1 MSDNWIQSKICN
13 TKEWVRG
20 ITVDNIGN
28 IYYTTNNENIYLVS
42 KDNNNINTESQILIN
57 IKGAML
63 YGIVW
68 NRNNILY
75 ICDSNNHEIHSYSID
90 TRNLSTLAGNGEEGH
105 KDGNMKEAQFNY
117 PSGITMDKNGDLY
130 ITDEHHVRKI
140 NLSKETVETIAG
152 SIDEGYNDGNTM
164 NAKFNFPIGI
174 SMSDDDTIY
183 VADCYNECIR
193 KIKNGIV
200 STIAGIPEK
209 EGYEDGSLNHSKFS
223 DPFGIVLNDDGNL
236 LVCDLN
242 GLRRIDMNQNIVST
256 LIKQQG
262 IRALSKDKYG
272 NIYVGIKN
280 SILKLEIN
288 TWKWERFLWIGWMKE
303 KSNYCLLASL
313 PKDIIHEIISHINPN
328 KRRFRK

>member
-13 TKEWVRG
+13 TKERVVG

-57 IKGAML
+57 IKGAGL
-63 YGIVW
+63 HGIFW

-75 ICDSNNHEIHSYSID
+75 ICDNKNHKIISYSID
-90 TRNLSTLAGNGEEGH
+90 TRNLSTLAGNGYGH
-105 KDGNMKEAQFNY
+105 KDGNMKEAQFNS

-130 ITDEHHVRKI
+130 ITDYNYVRKI

-152 SIDEGYNDGNTM
+152 SIDKGYNDGNAM
-164 NAKFNFPIGI
+164 NAKFFIPHGI
-174 SMSDDDTIY
+174 TMSSDDTIY
-183 VADCYNECIR
+183 VVDYYNHCIR

-200 STIAGIPEK
+200 STIAGIPNK
-209 EGYEDGSLNHSKFS
+209 EGYEDGSLNHSIFNF
-223 DPFGIVLNDDGNL
+223 PFGILLNDDGNL
-236 LVCDLN
+236 LVCDDN

-256 LIKQQG
+256 LIKQQDT
-262 IRALSKDKYG
+262 RSLSKDKYG
-272 NIYVGIKN
+272 NIYVGTN
-280 SILKLEIN
+280 NTILKVEIN

-313 PKDIIHEIISHINPN
+313 PKDIIYEIISHINPN